1 VIYLVDKKQKILEA
15 AKKIFAEKSYFEAT
29 LEEISSSSGVKK
41 STIYYYFSSK
51 LDLMVG
57 LIEQVILQAM
67 EKVKDINPTE
77 NQIERVAAII
87 ENLFNFIMEERE
99 LMTVFQRAGY
109 DFLHHH
115 NTLEG
120 FKKVMDKFQVFRDNF
135 GDTIGNIVTINGH
148 IITGKDFMRVLTSS
162 IWGYCMDESKEG
174 KIITEDKKE
183 MFKEIFTAFLKE

>member
-1 VIYLVDKKQKILEA
+1 VVYLVDKKQKILEA

-29 LEEISSSSGVKK
+29 LEEISNSSGVKK

-67 EKVKDINPTE
+67 EKVKDIPPSK
-77 NQIERVAAII
+77 NQKERVAAII

>member
-1 VIYLVDKKQKILEA
+1 
-15 AKKIFAEKSYFEAT
+15 
-29 LEEISSSSGVKK
+29 
-41 STIYYYFSSK
+41 
-51 LDLMVG
+51 M
-57 LIEQVILQAM
+57 
-67 EKVKDINPTE
+67 DITPTE
-77 NQIERVAAII
+77 NQKERVAAII

-120 FKKVMDKFQVFRDNF
+120 FKKVMNKFQVFRDNF
-135 GDTIGNIVTINGH
+135 GDTIGNIVTINGL

-183 MFKEIFTAFLKE
+183 MFKEIFTAFLRE

>member
-1 VIYLVDKKQKILEA
+1 MIFLIDKKQKILEA
-15 AKKIFAEKSYFEAT
+15 AKRIFAEKSYFEAT
-29 LEEISSSSGVKK
+29 LEEISNSSGVNK

-57 LIEQVILQAM
+57 LIEQLVLQAM
-67 EKVKDINPTE
+67 EKVKDITPIE
-77 NQIERVAAII
+77 NQKERVAAII
-87 ENLFNFIMEERE
+87 ENLFNFTMEERE

-115 NTLEG
+115 NTLER
-120 FKKVMDKFQVFRDNF
+120 FKKVMDKFQVFRDNY

-148 IITGKDFMRVLTSS
+148 IISGKDFMRVLTSS

-174 KIITEDKKE
+174 KIITKDKKE
-183 MFKEIFTAFLKE
+183 MFKEIFTAFLRE

>member
-1 VIYLVDKKQKILEA
+1 MIDKKQKILEA

-29 LEEISSSSGVKK
+29 LEEISESSGVKK

-67 EKVKDINPTE
+67 EKVKDVSLTE
-77 NQIERVAAII
+77 NQKERVAAII
-87 ENLFNFIMEERE
+87 EKLFDFIIDERE

-115 NTLEG
+115 NTLER

-135 GDTIGNIVTINGH
+135 GDTIGNIITINGH
-148 IITGKDFMRVLTSS
+148 IVSGKDFMRVLTSS

-183 MFKEIFTAFLKE
+183 MFKEIFTAFLRD

>member
-1 VIYLVDKKQKILEA
+1 MIDKKQQILKA

-29 LEEISSSSGVKK
+29 LEEISEISGVKK
-41 STIYYYFSSK
+41 STIYYYFKSK

-67 EKVKDINPTE
+67 EKVQDIPVTD
-77 NQIERVAAII
+77 NQREKVGTII
-87 ENLFNFIMEERE
+87 ENLFDFIIEERE

-115 NTLEG
+115 NTLER
-120 FKKVMDKFQVFRDNF
+120 FKQVMTKFQAFRDNF
-135 GDTIGNIVTINGH
+135 GKKIGNVETKNGL
-148 IITGKDFMRVLTSS
+148 IIDGKDFMRVMTSS
-162 IWGYCMDESKEG
+162 IWGYCMDENKEG

-183 MFKEIFTAFLKE
+183 MFKEIFTAFIKE